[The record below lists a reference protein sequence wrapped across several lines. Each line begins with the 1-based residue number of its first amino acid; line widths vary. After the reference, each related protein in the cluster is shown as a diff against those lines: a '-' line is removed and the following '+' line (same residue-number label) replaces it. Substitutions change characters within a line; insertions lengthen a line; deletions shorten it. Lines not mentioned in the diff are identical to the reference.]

1 LENYKALV
9 DYAAFIA
16 LQPDHF
22 DLHLSIKGMRFEYI
36 KDDHL
41 LITLITD
48 KDENWL
54 RGRQVRE
61 RGRKSQS
68 IYERLIGENNYIFK
82 EIEDVEQYLACFFS
96 CVTVKLEHETDK
108 FPAVTKEKRLRNDR

>member
-1 LENYKALV
+1 MENYKALV

-16 LQPDHF
+16 LQLDHF
-22 DLHLSIKGMRFEYI
+22 DLHLSIKEMRFEYI
-36 KDDHL
+36 NDDHL

-82 EIEDVEQYLACFFS
+82 EIEDAEQYLGCFFS
-96 CVTVKLEHETDK
+96 NITVKLEHEIGK
-108 FPAVTKEKRLRNDR
+108 FLAVKIEKT